1 MRRITQRRGIAA
13 VATAAL
19 LVLVSACGG
28 SDSSGSSGASEN
40 ADGTT
45 SITIATVGSDS
56 GSQAFYAKN
65 KGFFEKHDLDVKVN
79 VVANVPELAA
89 AVESGDAQFAL
100 TSPTSVASAS
110 AAGIGFQIVAGG
122 AVYTKDNPGVWVMVP
137 TGSDITSVE
146 DLKGKSI
153 AVNALNTMPHLS
165 TLATLDDAGVDTGS
179 IDFVTLDFTQVGQ
192 AFESGQV
199 DAATVTAPFNA
210 QIETDGLGTVLASP
224 YDAVNGTDDFYNTIW
239 FGQRDL
245 AEDKPELVE
254 SFQAALAD
262 ANAWANDPANEE
274 ERKTILQEYTSLTD
288 ATLADLQLLQFGDEV
303 TDEMIQP
310 VIDVMSRFK
319 VLPKPV
325 KASDIIVQ
333 VG

>member
-1 MRRITQRRGIAA
+1 MRRTTPRSAAA
-13 VATAAL
+13 VIAVAAL
-19 LVLVSACGG
+19 SLLSACGG
-28 SDSSGSSGASEN
+28 DDASTGSEATEN
-40 ADGTT
+40 EDGTT

-56 GSQAFYAKN
+56 GSQAFYAEKQ
-65 KGFFEKHDLDVKVN
+65 GFFEDHGLDVTVKI
-79 VVANVPELAA
+79 VANVPELAA

-122 AVYTKDNPGVWVMVP
+122 AVYTEDNPGVWVMVP
-137 TGSDITSVE
+137 KGSDITSVE
-146 DLKGKSI
+146 DLEGKSI

-165 TLATLDDAGVDTGS
+165 TLATLDDAGVDVKKNN
-179 IDFVTLDFTQVGQ
+179 FVTLDFTQVGQ

-210 QIETDGLGTVLASP
+210 QIETDGLGTVLTVP
-224 YDAVNGTDDFYNTIW
+224 YDAVNDRKDFYNTIW
-239 FGQRDL
+239 FGQ
-245 AEDKPELVE
+245 KSLVE
-254 SFQAALAD
+254 KQPEVVEKFQDALAD
-262 ANAWANDPANEE
+262 TDAWANDPANEK
-274 ERKTILQEYTSLTD
+274 ERKAILQEYTSLTD
-288 ATLADLQLLQFGDEV
+288 ETLGDLQLLQFGDEV

-310 VIDVMSRFK
+310 VIDVMTRFD

-325 KASDIIVQ
+325 EASDIIAQ